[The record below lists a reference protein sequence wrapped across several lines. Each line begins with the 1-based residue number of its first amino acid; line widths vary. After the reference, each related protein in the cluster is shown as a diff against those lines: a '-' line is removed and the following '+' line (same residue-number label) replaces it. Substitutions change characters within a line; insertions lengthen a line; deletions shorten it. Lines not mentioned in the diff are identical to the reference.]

1 MTVRLR
7 RLLLAAVASASILSL
22 AACASIPTSGSVEQG
37 SVVEEEATQGLRYY
51 PSGPSDG
58 ASREEIVQGF
68 IDAGTGMQNDFGT
81 ARQYLTD
88 DAAAAWQPNAQVL
101 ITSGQVSMR
110 TNDNN
115 VINVSVTV
123 TGKVDGN
130 GVYREELSS
139 SNEALEFTLQQV
151 DGQWRIS
158 EAPDGVVLLR
168 QAFTDLFRS
177 TPLTFFDVAERYTTQ
192 DLRWFPNTDDYASRV
207 VRELLRGPSEW
218 LYPGDAV
225 ASAFPSGT
233 TLLSDVTIAEGQ
245 ATVNLSGEASAA
257 ASAADLS
264 LMRLQLE
271 RSLTVLDEVQSVE
284 LRVNGARIDASLPS
298 DDAVTTS
305 PDVNSLPLV
314 YQNGSMGY
322 LNSSSLSL
330 PNGAENVDAAA
341 AELNPIRGA
350 LSASRQTVTML
361 TEEGTYAMRYD
372 DTEPTLID
380 SRGGQIEPALD
391 NWDWVWTQST
401 SQTGLYVSK
410 IGEGSI
416 FEIPLPSGVAP
427 DFISHQVSR
436 DGTKLAVL
444 FDDGDGVTLAIM
456 PIVRDGG
463 EPMALGDPLLL
474 EMPGTEDTANDVA
487 WVDSNSVA
495 MLVDDGDGTTEVR
508 LYRVGGELTSLGTI
522 PNAVQVTGS
531 NTLAGMRVVDRQ
543 GIVYAPRGTRWQ
555 ASETV
560 VSFLFAQM

>member
-1 MTVRLR
+1 VSARIR
-7 RLLLAAVASASILSL
+7 RALLALVAGVSILAL

-37 SVVEEEATQGLRYY
+37 SAQEEATTQSLRYY
-51 PSGPSDG
+51 PAGPSDG

-68 IDAGTGMQNDFGT
+68 IDAGTGSQNDFAT

-88 DAAAAWQPNAQVL
+88 DAAASWDPTEQVL

-110 TNDNN
+110 TNDND
-115 VINVSVTV
+115 VINVSVAV
-123 TGKVDGN
+123 SGEVN
-130 GVYREELSS
+130 AHGVYREELSS
-139 SNEALEFTLQQV
+139 SSEALEFTLQQV
-151 DGQWRIS
+151 DGEWRIS
-158 EAPDGVVLLR
+158 EAPDGVVLMR
-168 QAFTDLFRS
+168 QAFTDLYRS
-177 TPLTFFDVAERYTTQ
+177 TALTFLDVEQRYATQ
-192 DLRWFPNTDDYASRV
+192 DLRWFPNTDDFATRV
-207 VRELLRGPSEW
+207 VEELLRGPAEW

-225 ASAFPSGT
+225 TTAFPSGT
-233 TLLSDVTIAEGQ
+233 SLLSDVTIADGQ
-245 ATVNLSGEASAA
+245 ATVNLSGDASAA
-257 ASAADLS
+257 ASASDLS

-284 LRVNGARIDASLPS
+284 LRVNGARIDASLPGA
-298 DDAVTTS
+298 DTVITS

-314 YQNGSMGY
+314 YQDGSIGY
-322 LNSSSLSL
+322 LNSNSLSL
-330 PNGAENVDAAA
+330 PNGTENVDAAA
-341 AELNPIRGA
+341 AEINPIRGA

-361 TEEGTYAMRYD
+361 TEDGTYAMRYD
-372 DTEPTLID
+372 DTSPTLID

-427 DFISHQVSR
+427 NFISHQVSR
-436 DGTKLAVL
+436 DGTRLAVL

-456 PIVRDGG
+456 PIMRDGG

-522 PNAVQVTGS
+522 PNAVQVAGS

-560 VSFLFAQM
+560 VNFLFAQM